1 MSTLLLIRHG
11 EAQYRTAS
19 GVYVPDGALTDRGTE
34 QADALAA
41 SLRHLPVGHLALT
54 SPCRR
59 TRQTAE
65 LAGLNPSVRDDLE
78 EWRYAPYTRALAAGR
93 PEADDPW
100 WIWRQ
105 ASGAQRGEPE
115 TLWQLTHRVDGV
127 LDYVARTISD
137 DAVAVLVS
145 HGHLLRV
152 LTARWLGLPVHA
164 AARLQLRPASI
175 SRLTESGGHR
185 SLATWNV
192 APSHADA
199 A

>member
-19 GVYVPDGALTDRGTE
+19 GAYVPDGALTDRGTE
-34 QADALAA
+34 QASALAA
-41 SLRHLPVGHLALT
+41 SLRDLPVDLALT

-65 LAGLNPSVRDDLE
+65 LAGLNATVRDDLE
-78 EWRYAPYTRALAAGR
+78 EWRYGPYTRALAAGR

-105 ASGAQRGEPE
+105 ASGAQRSEPE
-115 TLWQLTHRVDGV
+115 TLSQLMHRVDGV
-127 LDYVARTISD
+127 LDYLARTIGD

-164 AARLQLRPASI
+164 AAQLQLLPASI
-175 SRLTESGGHR
+175 SRLTESSGHR
-185 SLATWNV
+185 SLATWNT
-192 APSHADA
+192 APSGAVA